1 MTLYS
6 PLCSEKVNFVR
17 EDVGDTSNNNNLFKS
32 NKKLI
37 LRRSHD
43 YIIRIIWENFQDLL
57 CISFWYSTTSETSLM
72 LLLVS
77 QVLQKRCLCK
87 EYHPSQ

>member
-17 EDVGDTSNNNNLFKS
+17 EDVGDTSNNNNLFQS

-37 LRRSHD
+37 LRRSQVTTTGSPGGFLPD
-43 YIIRIIWENFQDLL
+43 IACLNCLQVVFSIIPE
-57 CISFWYSTTSETSLM
+57 
-72 LLLVS
+72 
-77 QVLQKRCLCK
+77 
-87 EYHPSQ
+87 